1 MSAPGLAVRRLAQA
15 LALTL
20 LAARPAVG
28 ATDLPEPLPLAVA
41 LELAADHPRVALGET
56 GAPPR
61 RAPLY
66 LGCHDLAF
74 GSGADDRRDRVGAD
88 LLPPMEAQRLEI
100 LERFFDVLIAD
111 QGFSSSNEAMAIA
124 YIQYDRGKIRR
135 DLGQFSELK
144 AAELTATYQAVRQRR
159 AAAEAGQ
166 RLTRGLLAQAL
177 NRPETL
183 PRELIVPK
191 LPPLPTVLPDLKTVI
206 SAAEAGNPALGR
218 LRSAADTPG
227 ARLLDLELRQQALE
241 LLLRLQALAASQDSA
256 EAESAWRDLRLEESR
271 VLYEQEAAADLGF
284 SMSQQT
290 RAHLDQQRVAYCRAL
305 AWAELQALQGR
316 PVWPDTDKG
325 KQP

>member
-1 MSAPGLAVRRLAQA
+1 VSVRPGRRLAYA
-15 LALTL
+15 LGLSL
-20 LAARPAVG
+20 LSAAPSLFA
-28 ATDLPEPLPLAVA
+28 AELPEPLPLAAA
-41 LELAADHPRVALGET
+41 LEQAAPHPRVALGDSS
-56 GAPPR
+56 APTR

-74 GSGADDRRDRVGAD
+74 GSGADDRRDRVGTD
-88 LLPPMEAQRLEI
+88 LLPPLEAQRLEI

-124 YIQYDRGKIRR
+124 YIQFDRGNIRR

-144 AAELTATYQAVRQRR
+144 AAELTASYQAVRQRR

-177 NRPETL
+177 NRPDTL
-183 PRELIVPK
+183 PRELVLPK
-191 LPPLPTVLPDLKTVI
+191 LPPPPAALPDLRAVI
-206 SAAEAGNPALGR
+206 GAAEAGNPALGR
-218 LRSAADTPG
+218 LKAAADAAG

-241 LLLRLQALAASQDSA
+241 LLLRLQALAASHDSA

-316 PVWPDTDKG
+316 PVWSDTHNG

>member
-1 MSAPGLAVRRLAQA
+1 
-15 LALTL
+15 
-20 LAARPAVG
+20 
-28 ATDLPEPLPLAVA
+28 LPLAVA
-41 LELAADHPRVALGET
+41 LDLAAGHPRVALGET

-66 LGCHDLAF
+66 LGCHALAF
-74 GSGADDRRDRVGAD
+74 GSGADDRRDRVGTD
-88 LLPPMEAQRLEI
+88 LIPPLEAQRLEI

-124 YIQYDRGKIRR
+124 YIQFDRGNIRR

-144 AAELTATYQAVRQRR
+144 AAELAASYQVVRQRR

-183 PRELIVPK
+183 PRELVPPK
-191 LPPLPTVLPDLKTVI
+191 LPAPPAALPDHGAVV
-206 SAAEAGNPALGR
+206 SAAEVGNPALGR
-218 LRSAADTPG
+218 LKSAADAAG

-241 LLLRLQALAASQDSA
+241 LLLRLQVLAASHDSA
-256 EAESAWRDLRLEESR
+256 QTESAWRDLRLEESR

-290 RAHLDQQRVAYCRAL
+290 KARLDEQRVAYCRAL
-305 AWAELQALQGR
+305 AWAELQALQGH
-316 PVWPDTDKG
+316 PVWSDTDKG